1 MISFGTIVPRF
12 LSGTVKGERLF
23 VWWIQSEDALAI
35 PNSFYR
41 VVLEALLLDRFIC
54 DLDRQMHRDHDHS
67 LAITNED
74 VAGIDR
80 DPAAAYRKIE
90 VNRMVMDEICRR
102 RSATAVNRP
111 VHIADC
117 GRVA

>member
-74 VAGIDR
+74 VAEYGPT
-80 DPAAAYRKIE
+80 DPEGRAA
-90 VNRMVMDEICRR
+90 MMDDLHE
-102 RSATAVNRP
+102 ALGP
-111 VHIADC
+111 P
-117 GRVA
+117 